1 MTDFIL
7 FLISGRDFHP
17 SQLSG
22 LAECTGKAGLEIRE
36 NMWIKRE
43 SIKQY
48 MADIFW
54 MFYFRFSEDGHEY
67 DHP

>member
-1 MTDFIL
+1 LTDFIL

-54 MFYFRFSEDGHEY
+54 MF
-67 DHP
+67 